1 MTRSLESISWDARL
15 FADALRW
22 NMAAKDTVS
31 ELWQTA
37 ATQAQMN
44 LIALRHC
51 RTPGDY
57 VAVAAIALLAAQA
70 LDQAEMLAKGEAQA
84 S

>member
-1 MTRSLESISWDARL
+1 
-15 FADALRW
+15 
-22 NMAAKDTVS
+22 
-31 ELWQTA
+31 
-37 ATQAQMN
+37 MN